1 MRKLSGAV
9 GWAVVLYVCA
19 ASLSHLYIAGY
30 GSLEPRLMRAVHLFL
45 LLSLTSLLYPA
56 TRLSPQDRSSF
67 LDSLAAGSAGAACG
81 YIVWHAK
88 CLNFRPAAVLLVF
101 PAGGLELLGL
111 GLAGG
116 TFAWA
121 RSPRSA
127 S

>member
-9 GWAVVLYVCA
+9 EWAVVLYVCA

-30 GSLEPRLMRAVHLFL
+30 GSLEPRMMRAVHLFL
-45 LLSLTSLLYPA
+45 LLPLTSLLYPA
-56 TRLSPQDRSSF
+56 TRRSPQDRSSF
-67 LDSLAAGSAGAACG
+67 LDSLAAG
-81 YIVWHAK
+81 
-88 CLNFRPAAVLLVF
+88 
-101 PAGGLELLGL
+101 
-111 GLAGG
+111 G